1 MNISLQRFC
10 VWAVVLFVSGLPP
23 TLNAQDIHF
32 SQFYNSPLNLNPGLT
47 GVHGGDVRV
56 GGHFRQQW
64 ESVPVPY
71 LTFSG
76 MYETRIK
83 EDTRKNGY
91 FAGALLFNYDRAGD
105 AKLSMTNF
113 GLSGGYS
120 RQLSEKIFFTG
131 GAQLMV
137 NQRAF
142 RTDDLMFGSQFNGES
157 FDTTLPQEN
166 FTNTNNFYA
175 DFSAGANVRFQMKKA
190 DRWKRRSK
198 LDVGIGL
205 FHLNRPNLGFYEN
218 ETIKLPIRASIY
230 ALGLIM
236 VSSSFDLILNGS
248 VQLQAPY
255 QENVFGAGGRIH
267 LSRKRTKEAALQLGA
282 SYRFNRFGET
292 TLPTENAS
300 DAIIPNIE
308 LHLSQWR
315 FGVSYDINISDFNVA
330 TNRRGGPE
338 VSVQYVIYKVKP
350 LPQFKICPII

>member
-23 TLNAQDIHF
+23 TLHAQDIHF

-56 GGHFRQQW
+56 SGHFRQQW
-64 ESVPVPY
+64 EAVPVPY

-91 FAGALLFNYDRAGD
+91 FAGAMLFNYDRAGD

-120 RQLSEKIFFTG
+120 RQLSEKVFLTG

-142 RTDDLMFGSQFNGES
+142 RTDDLRFGNQFNGEAY
-157 FDTTLPQEN
+157 DPTLPIEN
-166 FTNTNNFYA
+166 FTNTTNFYA
-175 DFSAGANVRFQMKKA
+175 DLSAGANLRLQMKNA

-198 LDVGIGL
+198 LDIGVGA
-205 FHLNRPNLGFYEN
+205 FHLNRPDLGFFEDEN
-218 ETIKLPIRASIY
+218 IQLPMRFSIY
-230 ALGLIM
+230 ALGLVM
-236 VSSSFDLILNGS
+236 VSSSFDLVINGS
-248 VQLQAPY
+248 VQLQNPY
-255 QENVFGAGGRIH
+255 QESVFGAGGRIH

-282 SYRFNRFGET
+282 SYRFNRFGESV
-292 TLPTENAS
+292 LPTEKFG
-300 DAIIPNIE
+300 DAIIPNLE
-308 LHLSQWR
+308 LHLRQWR
-315 FGVSYDINISDFNVA
+315 FALSYDINISEFNVA
-330 TNRRGGPE
+330 TDKRGGPE

-350 LPQFKICPII
+350 LPKFKICPII